1 MKRKILIV
9 EDNISLSQMQK
20 DWFAQAGYDVGD
32 SYERTDSPFTDTQ
45 NHNLI

>member
-20 DWFAQAGYDVGD
+20 DWFAQAGYDVVTAMN
-32 SYERTDSPFTDTQ
+32 EPDSPFTDTQ
-45 NHNLI
+45 NTI